1 MLAVMSAPVIDLNA
15 DVGERPEEAG
25 IAEDVAI
32 MAGVSSV
39 SVACGFH
46 AGDGE
51 TMRRVCEA
59 AVRLR
64 KRIGAHV
71 SFLDRAG
78 FGRRDMDVE
87 PELLSDQVG
96 QQINALRAT
105 AVAAGG
111 LVSYV
116 KPHGALYNRASV
128 DRVYAQAIA
137 AAIASLDQSMKLL
150 APPDSEML
158 RAAARREI
166 DGVAEGFADRAYHP
180 DLTLVPRSSDGSVLA
195 AEAALAQAR
204 LIATEQRVITTDG
217 ASVSLA
223 VRSLCL
229 HSDTPGA
236 AELAV
241 KLRDG
246 LIGAGVEIRPFA

>member
-1 MLAVMSAPVIDLNA
+1 MSAAVIDLNA
-15 DVGERPEEAG
+15 DVGERAGEDG
-25 IAEDVAI
+25 IAGDVAI

-71 SFLDRAG
+71 SFLDREG
-78 FGRRDMDVE
+78 FGRRDLDVE
-87 PELLSDQVG
+87 PEVLSDQIR
-96 QQINALRAT
+96 QQINALG
-105 AVAAGG
+105 AVARLAGAN
-111 LVSYV
+111 VVYV

-128 DRVYAQAIA
+128 DTVYAEAIA
-137 AAIASLDQSMKLL
+137 AAIASLDRGLKLL
-150 APPDSEML
+150 APPDSEL
-158 RAAARREI
+158 LQAAARRGI
-166 DGVAEGFADRAYHP
+166 DGVAEGFADRGYNA
-180 DLTLVPRSSDGSVLA
+180 DGTLVSRSLAGSVLGTA
-195 AEAALAQAR
+195 AALAQAK
-204 LIATEQRVITTDG
+204 LIATEQRVLAIDG
-217 ASVSLA
+217 ASVPLA
-223 VRSLCL
+223 ARSLCL

>member
-1 MLAVMSAPVIDLNA
+1 MSTAVIDLNA
-15 DVGERPEEAG
+15 DVGERPDEAG
-25 IAEDVAI
+25 TAEDVAI

-51 TMRRVCEA
+51 TMRRACEA

-71 SFLDRAG
+71 SFLDREG
-78 FGRRDMDVE
+78 FGRRDVDVE
-87 PELLSDQVG
+87 PEVLSDQIG

-111 LVSYV
+111 RVSYV
-116 KPHGALYNRASV
+116 KPHGALYNRAAV
-128 DRVYAQAIA
+128 DPVSADAIA
-137 AAIASLDQSMKLL
+137 EAIESAIASLDQSLKLL

-158 RAAARREI
+158 RAAARRGI
-166 DGVAEGFADRAYHP
+166 DGVAEGFADRAYRP
-180 DLTLVPRSSDGSVLA
+180 DLTLAPRSADGSVLST
-195 AEAALAQAR
+195 EVALAQAR
-204 LIATEQRVITTDG
+204 LIATEQRVITSDG